1 MTDTSE
7 QRDTRVEPPAAAGI
21 ETVKRAL
28 VGRPMPTHAL
38 GETLLRKRLALP
50 IFASDPF
57 SSVAYATEAA
67 LVVLAG
73 ASLTSLHLVLPI
85 SAAISALLA
94 IVIASYRQT
103 VRAYSTSGGSYVVAR
118 ENLGTVPS
126 LVAAA
131 ALLTDYVLTV
141 AVSVAAGVLAI
152 VSAVPSLA
160 HLSLTLSIAAVCG
173 ITLVNLRGV
182 RESGIAFALPTY
194 AFIAAYVVLI
204 VVGGVRCT
212 AGTCPHAVTPHP
224 LAAGTGAVTL
234 FVLLRAFA
242 SGSAAL
248 TGVEA
253 ISNGVSAFRHPQAR
267 NAAKTLFALGV
278 IAIAFFMGVSW
289 LTVRM
294 GARPSETASVVS
306 QLARATFPSG
316 SAAGFMFWVV
326 QITTFAILVLAANT
340 SFQGFPRLGALLA
353 RDRFFPRQF
362 ANLGDRLVYSNGIIV
377 LSGLAIFLLW
387 HYDAKVD
394 SLIHLYVIGVFT
406 AFTLSQ
412 AGMVRYW
419 LRTRAI
425 GWRRSILVNALG
437 ALATAVVMV
446 IVVWTKF
453 AQGAW
458 LVTVAI
464 PVLVATFLGIH
475 RHYRKTARRLKAAGA
490 AIAAAAPARTTTVLT
505 VDAID
510 AATERA
516 VWFARQIGLSF
527 HPVHAPGRHTDPGI
541 NARWLKWIGGEPR
554 LERLLPEE
562 GRVGAVLEY
571 VWRLPRGDS
580 EFVNVVVPEQFR
592 RRSLV
597 EALRRTSS
605 LSIKLRLLRE
615 PGVVITD
622 VPLVARETP
631 TASRLATRILV
642 SGVHG
647 ASLRAINY
655 ARSLEL
661 GDVRAVHFAFDAAEA
676 RRMRADWQRHEIDIP
691 LEIEEAPFRDLGD
704 PLRDYVRAL
713 TADDETVVSVI
724 MPELVVSGWR
734 RLLHNQRALY
744 VKRLLLFEPRVILSS
759 VPYQLR

>member
-1 MTDTSE
+1 MRETSE
-7 QRDTRVEPPAAAGI
+7 QRAPRADPPAAAGI

-28 VGRPMPTHAL
+28 VGRPMPSDAL
-38 GETLLRKRLALP
+38 EETLLRKRLALP

-67 LVVLAG
+67 LIVLVG
-73 ASLTSLHLVLPI
+73 ASLGSLHLVLPI
-85 SAAISALLA
+85 SVAISALLA

-118 ENLGTVPS
+118 ENLGTIPS

-160 HLSLTLSIAAVCG
+160 DHSVALASGAVVA

-182 RESGIAFALPTY
+182 RESGIAFAIPTY
-194 AFIAAYVVLI
+194 AFISAYVVLI
-204 VVGGVRCT
+204 VVGGVKCT
-212 AGTCPHAVTPHP
+212 VGTCPQAVAPHP
-224 LAAGTGAVTL
+224 IAAGAGAVTL

-253 ISNGVSAFRHPQAR
+253 ISNGVSAFRRPQAK

-278 IAIAFFMGVSW
+278 IAITFFMGVSW
-289 LTVRM
+289 LTVKM

-316 SAAGFMFWVV
+316 SAAGFMFWVI

-362 ANLGDRLVYSNGIIV
+362 ANLGDRLVYSNGILV

-387 HYDAKVD
+387 RYDARVD

-419 LRTRAI
+419 LRTRAT
-425 GWRRSILVNALG
+425 GWQRSMALNGLG
-437 ALATAVVMV
+437 AFATGVVMV

-464 PVLVATFLGIH
+464 PVLVVVFLGIH
-475 RHYRKTARRLKAAGA
+475 RHYRKTARRLRAAGA
-490 AIAAAAPARTTTVLT
+490 AVAAAAPAHTTIVMT

-516 VWFARQIGLSF
+516 VWFARLVGHTF
-527 HPVHAPGRHTDPGI
+527 HPVHVPGRHTDAGI
-541 NARWLKWIGGEPR
+541 NARWLRWIAGEPR
-554 LERLLPEE
+554 LERLSPDE
-562 GRVGAVLEY
+562 GRVDAVLEY
-571 VWRLPRGDS
+571 VWRLPRGDT

-592 RRSLV
+592 RRSLL
-597 EALRRTSS
+597 EAVRRTSS
-605 LSIKLRLLRE
+605 FWIKLRLLRE

-622 VPLVARETP
+622 VPLVQGEVATG
-631 TASRLATRILV
+631 SRLATRILV

-647 ASLRAINY
+647 ASLRAVNY
-655 ARSLEL
+655 ARSLQVDDL
-661 GDVRAVHFAFDAAEA
+661 RAVYFAFDSAEA
-676 RRMRADWQRHEIDIP
+676 RRMRDEWQRHEIDIP

-704 PLRDYVRAL
+704 PLRDYIRAL
-713 TADDETVVSVI
+713 TADGETIVSVI

-744 VKRLLLFEPRVILSS
+744 VKRMLLFEPRVILSS

>member
-1 MTDTSE
+1 MSTAGQEKPTQE
-7 QRDTRVEPPAAAGI
+7 HQPPPAEGI
-21 ETVKRAL
+21 ETVKRVL
-28 VGRPMPTHAL
+28 VGKPMRTDAL
-38 GETLLRKRLALP
+38 EETLLRKRLALP

-67 LVVLAG
+67 LIVLLTAG
-73 ASLTSLHLVLPI
+73 VASLHLVLPV
-85 SAAISALLA
+85 SVAVSVLLA

-103 VRAYSTSGGSYVVAR
+103 VRAYSTSGGSYVVSR
-118 ENLGTVPS
+118 DNLGTIPS

-141 AVSVAAGVLAI
+141 AVSVAAGILAI
-152 VSAVPSLA
+152 VSAVPSLE
-160 HLSLTLSIAAVCG
+160 HLSLELSIAAVVG

-182 RESGIAFALPTY
+182 RESGAAFAIPTY
-194 AFIAAYVVLI
+194 AFILAYIVLI
-204 VVGGVRCT
+204 AVGGVKCSV
-212 AGTCPHAVTPHP
+212 GTCPQAIVPHP
-224 LAAGTGAVTL
+224 VAAGTGVVTV

-253 ISNGVSAFRHPQAR
+253 ISNGVSAFRHPQAK
-267 NAAKTLFALGV
+267 NAAKTLFILGV
-278 IAIAFFMGVSW
+278 ISIAFFMGVSW
-289 LTVRM
+289 LTVQM
-294 GARPSETASVVS
+294 HAQPSETASVVS
-306 QLARATFPSG
+306 QLARATFPTG
-316 SAAGFMFWVV
+316 TTFGFMFWVV
-326 QITTFAILVLAANT
+326 QITTFAILTLAANT

-353 RDRFFPRQF
+353 RDGFFPRQF

-377 LSGLAIFLLW
+377 LSGVAIFLLW
-387 HYDAKVD
+387 YYDAQVD

-419 LRTRAI
+419 RRTRAS
-425 GWRRSILVNALG
+425 GWRRSMALNALG
-437 ALATAVVMV
+437 AAATGVVSV
-446 IVVWTKF
+446 IVIWTKF
-453 AQGAW
+453 GQGAW

-464 PVLVATFLGIH
+464 PVLVLIFLGIH
-475 RHYRKTARRLKAAGA
+475 RHYRKTARRLRAAGA

-516 VWFARQIGLSF
+516 VWFAKEIGDTF
-527 HPVHAPGRHTDPGI
+527 HPIHVPTRNADSGI
-541 NARWLKWIGGEPR
+541 NARWLKWIGGDPR
-554 LERLLPEE
+554 LERLSAEE
-562 GRVGAVLEY
+562 GRVDGVLEY

-580 EFVNVVVPEQFR
+580 EFVNVVVPELFH
-592 RRSLV
+592 RRSLF
-597 EALRRTSS
+597 EALRRTSA

-622 VPLVARETP
+622 VPVVAGETP
-631 TASRLATRILV
+631 TSDRLATRILV

-655 ARSLEL
+655 ARSLHA
-661 GDVRAVHFAFDAAEA
+661 DDARAVFFAFDSSEA
-676 RRMRADWQRHEIDIP
+676 KRMRDDWQRQEIDMP
-691 LEIEEAPFRDLGD
+691 LEIVEAPFRDLGD
-704 PLRDYVRAL
+704 PLRTYLRGL
-713 TADDETVVSVI
+713 TQDGAVVSVI

-734 RLLHNQRALY
+734 RLLHNQRAIYL
-744 VKRLLLFEPRVILSS
+744 KRLLLFEPGVILSS